1 MRAYLIDD
9 QGEGHGVRLAERLSR
24 NGFDCVYKPPPTW
37 GQVEG
42 LVADPPDLF
51 LIDYDLSMVPPGG
64 ELANYR
70 GTTLVAEL
78 KARLPDRPVVLVTRP
93 QIIEGSIHR
102 GTRRQLLQLLRP
114 SDDIIFKHEI
124 DESLDRV
131 LHILRE
137 LVKGFRTLAG
147 YERRTWQELINAV
160 AATGEEAA
168 ELREASPPLERGKWV
183 VGSMASWIRGII
195 LEYPGL
201 LYDPLYA
208 ATRLGIQVDDFSHEA
223 IEELFAEARY
233 TGVFQPWQG
242 RWWKRRLLSIAQ
254 NLVQEHDAP
263 GPLNHSF
270 RLAANARYALSLEP
284 PTCVWDGEPVADAVC
299 YILKEPV
306 KVRNSIRYYPDD
318 RPPVMDEARVSF
330 RAIRESNEFDEN
342 LVDEDGRSI
351 VNKLWEDRRG

>member
-223 IEELFAEARY
+223 IEELFAEAR
-233 TGVFQPWQG
+233 GKDAGG
-242 RWWKRRLLSIAQ
+242 RGGYCLLHRIWCKSTVYQA
-254 NLVQEHDAP
+254 H
-263 GPLNHSF
+263 
-270 RLAANARYALSLEP
+270 
-284 PTCVWDGEPVADAVC
+284 
-299 YILKEPV
+299 
-306 KVRNSIRYYPDD
+306 SIRVSAKQSRPDMTS
-318 RPPVMDEARVSF
+318 RLNPQYACGTASRWPMLFATS
-330 RAIRESNEFDEN
+330 
-342 LVDEDGRSI
+342 
-351 VNKLWEDRRG
+351 